1 MSDFTMEIDDH
12 LLNQRL
18 AGLKL
23 AGLFLGVMAILAV
36 IRCIL
41 LPAYQLPML
50 NQIDTLAN
58 LFLALY
64 IGSVYFFSNKNNY
77 EYFAWS
83 TIIVPFAFY
92 LIQSN
97 LGNFNE
103 KYLIETTGSEGFPAI
118 RASYAFLL
126 PTFLVLVSAM
136 FLRPSFVFI
145 SSIFY
150 LGGILNEVYSAIK
163 DPRTYISDD
172 PEIVSHDKFAIN
184 EIFLI
189 FNSQIFIFTCIACF
203 CLVLLLSKLTK
214 DVSKIEKT
222 NFQLGRYFS
231 PEIRQE
237 IERLDLDI
245 SVKPQNTQM
254 VAILFT
260 DIVGFTKIAEKLE
273 PAEVLEL
280 LSEYQTRMIEPI
292 FKNLGTVDKFIG
304 DAVMATFGTPMS
316 RGNDAQN
323 AFSCARDMQIAMRA
337 WEKERSEQE
346 KTVLKHRI
354 GIHYGRCVVGNVGS
368 NDRMEFAVIGDT
380 VNVASRICDACKDHE
395 TEILISDSL
404 KSQLNENIESELLEN
419 HKIRG
424 REEPINLHKIVL

>member
-1 MSDFTMEIDDH
+1 MDISDH

-23 AGLFLGVMAILAV
+23 AGLFLGVMAILALV
-36 IRCIL
+36 RCIL
-41 LPAYQLPML
+41 LPAYQMPLL
-50 NQIDTLAN
+50 NQIDTLTN

-83 TIIVPFAFY
+83 TILVPFAFY
-92 LIQSN
+92 LIQKN
-97 LGNFNE
+97 LGDFNE
-103 KYLIETTGSEGFPAI
+103 QYLIDTSKSDGFPALGV
-118 RASYAFLL
+118 SYAFLL

-150 LGGILNEVYSAIK
+150 LGAIVSEIYISIK
-163 DPRTYISDD
+163 DPRTYVSDD
-172 PEIVSHDKFAIN
+172 PELVSQDKYAIN

-189 FNSQIFIFTCIACF
+189 FNSQIYIFTCIACF

-214 DVSKIEKT
+214 DVSKVEKT

-237 IERLDLDI
+237 IEKLDLDI
-245 SVKPQNTQM
+245 SIKPENTQM
-254 VAILFT
+254 IAILFT

-280 LSEYQTRMIEPI
+280 LSEYQTKMIEPI

-323 AFSCARDMQIAMRA
+323 AFSCARDMQIAMRG
-337 WEKERSEQE
+337 WENERSEQG
-346 KTVLKHRI
+346 KIVLKHRI

-368 NDRMEFAVIGDT
+368 KDRMEFAVIGDT
-380 VNVASRICDACKDHE
+380 VNVASRICDACKDYD
-395 TEILISDSL
+395 TQILISDSL
-404 KSQLNENIESELLEN
+404 KNQLNEKIETGVIKN
-419 HKIRG
+419 YKIRG
-424 REEPINLHKIVL
+424 REEPMDLHKIIL

>member
-1 MSDFTMEIDDH
+1 MDIDEH

-23 AGLFLGVMAILAV
+23 AGIFLGVIAMLSL

-41 LPAYQLPML
+41 VPVYQMQLL
-50 NQIDTLAN
+50 NQIDTLTN
-58 LFLALY
+58 LLMSIY
-64 IGSVYFFSNKNNY
+64 IGSVYFFSNKRNY
-77 EYFAWS
+77 EIFAWS
-83 TIIVPFAFY
+83 AVIIPFIFF

-97 LGNFNE
+97 LGDINE
-103 KYLIETTGSEGFPAI
+103 RYLIKTTGSEGFPGMTVTF
-118 RASYAFLL
+118 AFLL
-126 PTFLVLVSAM
+126 PTFLVLISAM
-136 FLRPSFVFI
+136 FLRPSFVLI
-145 SSIFY
+145 SSVFY
-150 LGGILNEVYSAIK
+150 LGAIIHQVYPSIK
-163 DPRTYISDD
+163 DPRTFLSSDLD
-172 PEIVSHDKFAIN
+172 IVSQDKFAIN
-184 EIFLI
+184 EVFLI

-214 DVSKIEKT
+214 NVSKIEKT

-237 IERLDLDI
+237 IEKLDLDI

-254 VAILFT
+254 IAVLFT

-280 LSEYQTRMIEPI
+280 LSEYQTKMIEPI

-337 WEKERSEQE
+337 WEKERLEQE

-395 TEILISDSL
+395 TAILISDSL
-404 KSQLNENIESELLEN
+404 KSQLNENIESEVLEN
-419 HKIRG
+419 YKIRG
-424 REEPINLHKIVL
+424 REESINLHKIVL